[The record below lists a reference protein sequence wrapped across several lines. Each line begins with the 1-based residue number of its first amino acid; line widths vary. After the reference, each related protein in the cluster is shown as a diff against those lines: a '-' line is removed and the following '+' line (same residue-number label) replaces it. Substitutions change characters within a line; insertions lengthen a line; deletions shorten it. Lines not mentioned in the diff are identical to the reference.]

1 MARKSKKAYKFGRFI
16 GCRKHMEKEDLY
28 REIQTRIGLI
38 EVMIIVGGFI
48 VAYSDKTIRSLTSSI
63 FILFT
68 IFALLYYVF
77 LTRTKNEYV
86 IFLNGFYSSFLFSFL
101 IEVFSIQHAENNIVI
116 NFCVSLIALMTVF
129 TFALLPP
136 SISEKLTDKWREK
149 LKSIE
154 VKNPRVLK
162 VLLFMILTMC
172 ILAVVISLY
181 NLYR

>member
-1 MARKSKKAYKFGRFI
+1 
-16 GCRKHMEKEDLY
+16 MEKEDLY

-48 VAYSDKTIRSLTSSI
+48 VAYSDKTIRNLTSSI

-77 LTRTKNEYV
+77 LTRIKNEHT

-101 IEVFSIQHAENNIVI
+101 IVIFSTQHSEGSLTI
-116 NFCVSLIALMTVF
+116 NFLTSFIALTVVF

-136 SISEKLTDKWREK
+136 NMSKELINKWREK
-149 LKSIE
+149 LESVEI
-154 VKNPRVLK
+154 KNPRAFK
-162 VLLFMILTMC
+162 IITFLLLTAC
-172 ILAVVISLY
+172 ILALIISLY
-181 NLYR
+181 NFYM